1 MERTLLQIAVAV
13 AGLAGV
19 GLGLTGV
26 VFGTLDADLS
36 GDVVLD
42 SYVRFLKGMLLAIGL
57 IYWSCIPQID
67 RYGDRISLVTFILVA
82 GTLAR
87 LMSVIGHGVP
97 TVGIMINVIAGLV
110 FVPLLWL
117 WQRRV
122 ARIIFGSVVDQQVGI
137 AFALRRNDGD
147 RRIELQD
154 RHESAFKQARRSP

>member
-19 GLGLTGV
+19 SLGLTGV
-26 VFGTLDADLS
+26 VFGTLYADLS

-57 IYWSCIPQID
+57 IYWSCTPRID
-67 RYGDRISLVTFILVA
+67 RCGDRISLVTFILVA

-97 TVGIMINVIAGLV
+97 TVGIMSNVIAGLV

-117 WQRRV
+117 WQRHFARV
-122 ARIIFGSVVDQQVGI
+122 AQRGAVT
-137 AFALRRNDGD
+137 
-147 RRIELQD
+147 
-154 RHESAFKQARRSP
+154 